1 MKVFQY
7 FRPRLRLR
15 CSGLLLLGALL
26 ATACQK
32 DDEATIAPPSTP
44 VYSGE
49 VVSSWLTL
57 QLKLALAAPG
67 GPVAAPRRYAY
78 TSIALYEAVVPGLAG
93 YQSIAPQL
101 NGLGAV
107 PAVGPNLAYY
117 WPACANAAAAA
128 MSRSLYPTASAASK
142 ATIDSLETAT
152 AAAYKDQPADVL
164 ARSAAFG
171 QQMAAAVI
179 AWSKTDGNDDA
190 TPYTPPVGV
199 GLWVPTPPA
208 FAPAVGPNWGRCR
221 PLVLNSDAGADQGP
235 PIPYSTNP
243 TSAYYAQA
251 KEVYDIGQGLTA
263 EQRTIASFWAP
274 NSWHNVLRQVLA
286 TQKPALDAAA
296 VAFAQVSIAMSDAQ
310 GSLFKSKYLYNA
322 VRPITYIRTVM
333 GQPAWN
339 TLLATPAHPEYPAG
353 HSVTSGAAAEALTLV
368 FGANYKYTDKPYN
381 IAGVVARPYNS
392 FDEAATEAGV
402 SRVYGGM
409 HYRKTTE
416 VSLLQ
421 GKTIARNIAAKL
433 KFKK

>member
-1 MKVFQY
+1 MKFLQS

-15 CSGLLLLGALL
+15 CSGLLLLGGLL
-26 ATACQK
+26 ATACHN
-32 DDEATIAPPSTP
+32 DETTSPSPNAP
-44 VYSGE
+44 VYSGD
-49 VVSSWLTL
+49 VVTSWLTL

-101 NGLGAV
+101 NGLAAL
-107 PAVGPNLAYY
+107 PAVGPQLAYY

-128 MSRSLYPTASAASK
+128 MSRDFYPTASAASK
-142 ATIDSLETAT
+142 ATIDSLEAVTTAS
-152 AAAYKDQPADVL
+152 YKDQPADVL

-171 QQMAAAVI
+171 QQVAAAVS
-179 AWSKTDGNDDA
+179 AWARTDGSDDA
-190 TPYTPPVGV
+190 TPYTPPVGA
-199 GLWVPTPPA
+199 GLWVPTAPA
-208 FAPAVGPNWGRCR
+208 FAPATAPNWGRCR

-235 PIPYSTNP
+235 PTPYSTNP
-243 TSAYYAQA
+243 ASAYYAQA
-251 KEVYDIGQGLTA
+251 QEVYNIGQGLTA
-263 EQRTIASFWAP
+263 EQRTIAVFWAT

-286 TQKPALDAAA
+286 TQKPSLDAAA

-310 GSLFKSKYLYNA
+310 VSLYKSKYLYNA

-333 GQPAWN
+333 GQPGWN
-339 TLLATPAHPEYPAG
+339 TLIPTPAHPEYPAG

-368 FGANYKYTDKPYN
+368 FGPNYQYTDKPYN
-381 IAGVVARPYNS
+381 IAGVVPRPYNS
-392 FDEAATEAGV
+392 FDEAATEAGT

-421 GKTIARNIAAKL
+421 GKTIARNIAEKL

>member
-1 MKVFQY
+1 MKTFQS

-15 CSGLLLLGALL
+15 CSGLLLFGALL

-32 DDEATIAPPSTP
+32 DDETTAPPPSAP

-57 QLKLALAAPG
+57 QLKLALTAPG
-67 GPVAAPRRYAY
+67 GPGAAPRRYAY
-78 TSIALYEAVVPGLAG
+78 SSIALYEAAVPGLAG

-101 NGLGAV
+101 NGLGV
-107 PAVGPNLAYY
+107 LPASATNMAYY

-128 MSRSLYPTASAASK
+128 MSRNLYPTTSTANK
-142 ATIDSLETAT
+142 ATIDSLEAAT
-152 AAAYKDQPADVL
+152 AASYKDQPADVL

-171 QQMAAAVI
+171 QQVAAAVF
-179 AWSKTDGNDDA
+179 AWSKTDGSDDA

-208 FAPAVGPNWGRCR
+208 FAPAVLTNWSRCR
-221 PLVLNSDAGADQGP
+221 LLVLNSDAGADQGP
-235 PIPYSTNP
+235 PTPYSTNP

-263 EQRTIASFWAP
+263 EQRTIALFWNT

-286 TQKPALDAAA
+286 TQKPSLDAAA
-296 VAFAQVSIAMSDAQ
+296 AAFAQVSIAMSDAQ
-310 GSLFKSKYLYNA
+310 VSLFKSKYLYNA

-333 GQPAWN
+333 GQPGWN
-339 TLLATPAHPEYPAG
+339 ALIPTPPHPEYPAG
-353 HSVTSGAAAEALTLV
+353 HSVTSGAAAEALTLA
-368 FGANYKYTDKPYN
+368 FGPKYQYTDKPYN
-381 IAGVVARPYNS
+381 VAGVVPRPFNS
-392 FDEAATEAGV
+392 FDEAATEAGT
-402 SRVYGGM
+402 SRVYGGI

-421 GKTIARNIAAKL
+421 GKKIAQNIADKL

>member
-1 MKVFQY
+1 MKNFQS
-7 FRPRLRLR
+7 FRPRLR

-26 ATACQK
+26 ATACEK
-32 DDEATIAPPSTP
+32 DDEATTAPAPSAP

-67 GPVAAPRRYAY
+67 GPAAAPRRYAY

-101 NGLGAV
+101 NGLGAL

-128 MSRSLYPTASAASK
+128 MSRGLYPTASAAGK

-152 AAAYKDQPADVL
+152 SASYKDQPADVL

-171 QQMAAAVI
+171 QQMAAAVF
-179 AWSKTDGNDDA
+179 AWAKTDGNDDT
-190 TPYTPPVGV
+190 TPYTPPMGV

-208 FAPAVGPNWGRCR
+208 FAPAAVPNWGRCR

-235 PIPYSTNP
+235 PTPYSTNP

-263 EQRTIASFWAP
+263 EQRTIALFWAN
-274 NSWHNVLRQVLA
+274 NSWHNVLRQKLG
-286 TQKPALDAAA
+286 
-296 VAFAQVSIAMSDAQ
+296 AQNKAIVRCS
-310 GSLFKSKYLYNA
+310 A
-322 VRPITYIRTVM
+322 VRPWPMSYTS
-333 GQPAWN
+333 
-339 TLLATPAHPEYPAG
+339 LACA
-353 HSVTSGAAAEALTLV
+353 
-368 FGANYKYTDKPYN
+368 
-381 IAGVVARPYNS
+381 
-392 FDEAATEAGV
+392 
-402 SRVYGGM
+402 
-409 HYRKTTE
+409 
-416 VSLLQ
+416 
-421 GKTIARNIAAKL
+421 
-433 KFKK
+433 

>member
-1 MKVFQY
+1 MKIFPS
-7 FRPRLRLR
+7 FRSRLRWR

-32 DDEATIAPPSTP
+32 NENTAPPSDP
-44 VYSGE
+44 VYPGD
-49 VVSSWLTL
+49 VVASWLAL
-57 QLKLALAAPG
+57 QLKLALTAPG
-67 GPVAAPRRYAY
+67 GPGAAPRRYAY
-78 TSIALYEAVVPGLAG
+78 SSIALYEAVVPGLTG

-101 NGLGAV
+101 NGLGAL

-128 MSRSLYPTASAASK
+128 MSRSLYPTASAAGK
-142 ATIDSLETAT
+142 ATLDSLEAAT

-171 QQMAAAVI
+171 QQVAAMVF
-179 AWSKTDGNDDA
+179 AWAKTDGSDDA
-190 TPYTPPVGV
+190 TPYTPPVGA
-199 GLWVPTPPA
+199 GLWVPTAPA
-208 FAPAVGPNWGRCR
+208 FAPAVLTNWSRCR

-235 PIPYSTNP
+235 PTPYSTSP

-251 KEVYDIGQGLTA
+251 KEIYDIGQGLTA
-263 EQRTIASFWAP
+263 EQRTIALFWNA

-286 TQKPALDAAA
+286 TQKPSLDVAAA
-296 VAFAQVSIAMSDAQ
+296 AFAQVSITMSDATI
-310 GSLFKSKYLYNA
+310 SLFKSKYQYNA
-322 VRPITYIRTVM
+322 GRPITYIGTVM
-333 GQPAWN
+333 GQPGWTA
-339 TLLATPAHPEYPAG
+339 LIATPPHPEYPAG

-368 FGANYKYTDKPYN
+368 FGPNYKYTDKPYN
-381 IAGVVARPYNS
+381 IAGVVPRPYNS

-402 SRVYGGM
+402 SRVYGGI

-421 GKTIARNIAAKL
+421 GKTVARNTANKL